1 VTDNDRVIVAGSD
14 PGTETTAIILFKIL
28 FGRDQ
33 DLGRRIQAQEFRGPL
48 LSQVI
53 GYHEHG
59 FAAQAK
65 ALALHGGSNHFI
77 GLARANH
84 MSQQRVAAIER
95 MCNRIPLMLSEHNLR
110 VHAGEGNV
118 LSVIFAGAD
127 AVEQLIVLGNERF
140 PTIRILPDPVPEGI
154 FNSLLLLLRQC
165 GCLLIQHTLFLTLG
179 ILDGIVDA
187 DITEIQRI
195 LQNPQAAGSVRT
207 VSQIVGYVVVREDIF
222 PVDPP
227 F

>member
-1 VTDNDRVIVAGSD
+1 M
-14 PGTETTAIILFKIL
+14 
-28 FGRDQ
+28 
-33 DLGRRIQAQEFRGPL
+33 
-48 LSQVI
+48 I
-53 GYHEHG
+53 GHHEHG

-65 ALALHGGSNHFI
+65 PLALHGGSNHLI
-77 GLARANH
+77 GLASADH

-95 MCNRIPLMLSEHNLR
+95 VRNRVPLMLSEHNLR
-110 VHAGEGNV
+110 VHAGECNV
-118 LSVIFAGAD
+118 LSVVFARAH

-140 PTIRILPDPVPEGI
+140 PTVRILPDPVPEGI

-165 GCLLIQHTLFLTLG
+165 GCLLIQHALFLTLG

-195 LQNPQAAGSVRT
+195 FQNSQTAGPIRT
-207 VSQIVGYVVVREDIF
+207 VGQIVWNVVVGEDIF